1 MSLPFLETIG
11 LTNKEAEL
19 YELLLRLGEVPA
31 QTIIAESK
39 LKRATAYKVLY
50 SLEKKGLVHQK
61 DVGKIIHFRPESP
74 SKLLELAEQTHET
87 YDRAREDLR
96 KMLPDL
102 NSSYLMSVERPI
114 VTTFEGEEGIK
125 KANLAVLAEKKEI
138 LAYLVI
144 NPEIDKRL
152 EKFWNQYYAIRKRD
166 KIFVRSITPD
176 TKAGREYKKMDKKEL
191 RKTKLV
197 PKNQFQFA
205 IEKNIVG
212 NKVAFFSVQEGKL
225 IATIVENKAIADTE
239 RTIFE
244 LAWKQADKYDQK
256 HTPQS

>member
-11 LTNKEAEL
+11 LTAKEAGL

-31 QTIIAESK
+31 QTIIKESK

-50 SLEKKGLVHQK
+50 SLEKKGLVSQK
-61 DVGKIIHFRPESP
+61 DIEKKIHFRPESP
-74 SKLLELAEQTHET
+74 TKLLELSEQTHET

-96 KMLPDL
+96 KMLPEL
-102 NSSYLMSVERPI
+102 TSSYILSVERPV
-114 VTTFEGEEGIK
+114 VTTYEGEEGIK

-144 NPEIDKRL
+144 NPEIDKRF
-152 EKFWNQYYAIRKRD
+152 EKFWKHYYALRKRD
-166 KIFVRSITPD
+166 KIFVRSITPN
-176 TKAGREYKKMDKKEL
+176 TKAGIEYKKRDKTEL
-191 RKTKLV
+191 RETKLV
-197 PKNQFQFA
+197 PKDVFPFA

-212 NKVAFFSVQEGKL
+212 NKVVFFSTQQGKL

-244 LAWKQADKYDQK
+244 LAWKQADYFDKK
-256 HTPQS
+256 RSK